1 MRLIVEGTSRSARY
15 VCRCMIST
23 IKRGIRYLLIEV
35 EIIPL
40 EKGLQVLWIV
50 FALKIMGTASAQ
62 LQEAPG

>member
-1 MRLIVEGTSRSARY
+1 
-15 VCRCMIST
+15 MIST